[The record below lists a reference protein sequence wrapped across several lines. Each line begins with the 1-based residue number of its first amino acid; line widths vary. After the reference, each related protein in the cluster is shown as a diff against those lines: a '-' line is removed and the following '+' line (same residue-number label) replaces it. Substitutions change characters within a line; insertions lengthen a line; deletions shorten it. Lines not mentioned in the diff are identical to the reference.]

1 MLNLCTSKN
10 FIAPPNDLFLNESYF
25 CPQDAPKEEI
35 TLTPTF
41 VMNSYSLTIIPASGS
56 EEELKID
63 TLDIKKSAIIL
74 RAVNHKL
81 RQVMLKFIGEKGQV
95 TVTEIFEHL
104 LLEQAVA
111 SQQLAI
117 LRKTGF
123 VKTKREGKFI
133 YYSVN
138 RQRLLDLNRFVSDLL
153 G

>member
-1 MLNLCTSKN
+1 
-10 FIAPPNDLFLNESYF
+10 
-25 CPQDAPKEEI
+25 
-35 TLTPTF
+35 
-41 VMNSYSLTIIPASGS
+41 MNSYSLTIIPASGS

-81 RQVMLKFIGEKGQV
+81 RQVMLKYIGEKGQV

-138 RQRLLDLNRFVSDLL
+138 RQRLLDLNRFVNDLL

>member
-1 MLNLCTSKN
+1 MST
-10 FIAPPNDLFLNESYF
+10 Y
-25 CPQDAPKEEI
+25 
-35 TLTPTF
+35 TLT
-41 VMNSYSLTIIPASGS
+41 VIPASESGP
-56 EEELKID
+56 ELIID

-81 RQVMLKFIGEKGQV
+81 RQVMLKYIGEKGQV
-95 TVTEIFEHL
+95 TVTELFEHL

-138 RQRLLDLNRFVSDLL
+138 RQRLLDLNKFVSDLL

>member
-1 MLNLCTSKN
+1 
-10 FIAPPNDLFLNESYF
+10 
-25 CPQDAPKEEI
+25 
-35 TLTPTF
+35 
-41 VMNSYSLTIIPASGS
+41 MNSYSLTIIPATES
-56 EEELKID
+56 EQELKID

-81 RQVMLKFIGEKGQV
+81 RQVMLKYIGEKGQV
-95 TVTEIFEHL
+95 TVTELFEHL

-123 VKTKREGKFI
+123 VKTKRDGKFI

-138 RQRLLDLNRFVSDLL
+138 RQRLLDLNKFVSDLL

>member
-1 MLNLCTSKN
+1 MI
-10 FIAPPNDLFLNESYF
+10 FFPIATGMVLLSEGLLWRL
-25 CPQDAPKEEI
+25 
-35 TLTPTF
+35 TLYNQL
-41 VMNSYSLTIIPASGS
+41 VMNSHTITIIPVSESGP
-56 EEELKID
+56 ELAID
-63 TLDIKKSAIIL
+63 TLDVKKAAIIL
-74 RAVNHKL
+74 RSVNHKL
-81 RQVMLKFIGEKGQV
+81 RQIILKYIGEKERV

-117 LRKTGF
+117 LRRTGF

-138 RQRLLDLNRFVSDLL
+138 RQRLLDLNKFVSELL

>member
-1 MLNLCTSKN
+1 
-10 FIAPPNDLFLNESYF
+10 
-25 CPQDAPKEEI
+25 
-35 TLTPTF
+35 
-41 VMNSYSLTIIPASGS
+41 MNSYTLTIIPASAS
-56 EEELKID
+56 EPELRID

-81 RQVMLKFIGEKGQV
+81 RQVMLRYIGEKGQV

-138 RQRLLDLNRFVSDLL
+138 RQRLLDLNKFVSDLL

>member
-1 MLNLCTSKN
+1 
-10 FIAPPNDLFLNESYF
+10 
-25 CPQDAPKEEI
+25 
-35 TLTPTF
+35 
-41 VMNSYSLTIIPASGS
+41 MNSHTITIIPATGS
-56 EEELKID
+56 EPELTID
-63 TLDIKKSAIIL
+63 TLEVKKAAIIL
-74 RAVNHKL
+74 RSVNHKL
-81 RQVMLKFIGEKGQV
+81 RQIILKYIGEKERV

-117 LRKTGF
+117 LRRTGF

-138 RQRLLDLNRFVSDLL
+138 RQRLLDLNKFVSELL

>member
-1 MLNLCTSKN
+1 MIFTNC
-10 FIAPPNDLFLNESYF
+10 YF
-25 CPQDAPKEEI
+25 CPKDSPGEPYTNQQ
-35 TLTPTF
+35 L
-41 VMNSYSLTIIPASGS
+41 VMNSHTIIIIPASES
-56 EEELKID
+56 ESELKID
-63 TLDIKKSAIIL
+63 TLDVKKAAIIL
-74 RAVNHKL
+74 RSVNHKL
-81 RQVMLKFIGEKGQV
+81 RQIILKYIGEKERV

-117 LRKTGF
+117 LRRTGF

-138 RQRLLDLNRFVSDLL
+138 RQRLLDLNKFVSELL

>member
-1 MLNLCTSKN
+1 
-10 FIAPPNDLFLNESYF
+10 
-25 CPQDAPKEEI
+25 
-35 TLTPTF
+35 
-41 VMNSYSLTIIPASGS
+41 MNSHSLTIIPARDS
-56 EEELKID
+56 EPELKID
-63 TLDIKKSAIIL
+63 TLDIKKTAIIL

-81 RQVMLKFIGEKGQV
+81 RQVMLKYIGEKGQV
-95 TVTEIFEHL
+95 TVTELFEHL

-138 RQRLLDLNRFVSDLL
+138 RQRLLDLNKFVNDLL

>member
-1 MLNLCTSKN
+1 MST
-10 FIAPPNDLFLNESYF
+10 
-25 CPQDAPKEEI
+25 
-35 TLTPTF
+35 
-41 VMNSYSLTIIPASGS
+41 YSLTVIPAS
-56 EEELKID
+56 ETEPELVID

-81 RQVMLKFIGEKGQV
+81 RQVLLKYIGEKGQV

-138 RQRLLDLNRFVSDLL
+138 RQRLLDLNKFVSDLL

>member
-1 MLNLCTSKN
+1 
-10 FIAPPNDLFLNESYF
+10 
-25 CPQDAPKEEI
+25 
-35 TLTPTF
+35 
-41 VMNSYSLTIIPASGS
+41 MNSYTLTIIPETVS
-56 EEELKID
+56 ELELKID

-81 RQVMLKFIGEKGQV
+81 RQVMLKYIGEKGQV

-138 RQRLLDLNRFVSDLL
+138 RQRLLDLNKFVSDLL

>member
-1 MLNLCTSKN
+1 MST
-10 FIAPPNDLFLNESYF
+10 
-25 CPQDAPKEEI
+25 
-35 TLTPTF
+35 
-41 VMNSYSLTIIPASGS
+41 YSLTIIPASES
-56 EEELKID
+56 EPELKID

-81 RQVMLKFIGEKGQV
+81 RQVMLKYIGEKGQV

-138 RQRLLDLNRFVSDLL
+138 KQRLLDVNKFVNELL

>member
-1 MLNLCTSKN
+1 
-10 FIAPPNDLFLNESYF
+10 
-25 CPQDAPKEEI
+25 
-35 TLTPTF
+35 
-41 VMNSYSLTIIPASGS
+41 MNSYSLTIIPATGS
-56 EEELKID
+56 EPELKID
-63 TLDIKKSAIIL
+63 ALDIKKAVITL

-81 RQVMLKFIGEKGQV
+81 RQIILKYIGEKGQV

>member
-1 MLNLCTSKN
+1 MST
-10 FIAPPNDLFLNESYF
+10 
-25 CPQDAPKEEI
+25 
-35 TLTPTF
+35 
-41 VMNSYSLTIIPASGS
+41 YSLTVIPASES
-56 EEELKID
+56 EPELIID

-81 RQVMLKFIGEKGQV
+81 RQVMLKYIGEKGQV

-138 RQRLLDLNRFVSDLL
+138 RQRILALNKFVSDLL

>member
-1 MLNLCTSKN
+1 
-10 FIAPPNDLFLNESYF
+10 
-25 CPQDAPKEEI
+25 
-35 TLTPTF
+35 
-41 VMNSYSLTIIPASGS
+41 MNSYSLTIIPAMES
-56 EEELKID
+56 EPELRID
-63 TLDIKKSAIIL
+63 TLDIKKAVITL

-81 RQVMLKFIGEKGQV
+81 RQIILKYIGERGQV

-117 LRKTGF
+117 LRRTGF

-138 RQRLLDLNRFVSDLL
+138 RQRLLDLNRFVSELL

>member
-1 MLNLCTSKN
+1 MST
-10 FIAPPNDLFLNESYF
+10 Y
-25 CPQDAPKEEI
+25 
-35 TLTPTF
+35 TLT
-41 VMNSYSLTIIPASGS
+41 VIPASES
-56 EEELKID
+56 EPELIID

-81 RQVMLKFIGEKGQV
+81 RQVMLKYIGEKGQV

-138 RQRLLDLNRFVSDLL
+138 RQRLLDLNKFVGDLL

>member
-1 MLNLCTSKN
+1 
-10 FIAPPNDLFLNESYF
+10 
-25 CPQDAPKEEI
+25 
-35 TLTPTF
+35 
-41 VMNSYSLTIIPASGS
+41 MNSHTITIIPASAS
-56 EEELKID
+56 EPELNID
-63 TLDIKKSAIIL
+63 TLDVKKTAIIL

-81 RQVMLKFIGEKGQV
+81 RQIILKYIGERERV

-117 LRKTGF
+117 LRRTGF

-138 RQRLLDLNRFVSDLL
+138 RQRLLDLNKFVNDLL

>member
-1 MLNLCTSKN
+1 
-10 FIAPPNDLFLNESYF
+10 
-25 CPQDAPKEEI
+25 
-35 TLTPTF
+35 
-41 VMNSYSLTIIPASGS
+41 MNSYSLTVIPATDS
-56 EEELKID
+56 EPELKID

-81 RQVMLKFIGEKGQV
+81 RQVMLKYIGEKGQV
-95 TVTEIFEHL
+95 TVTELFEHL

-138 RQRLLDLNRFVSDLL
+138 RQRLSDLNKFVNDLL

>member
-1 MLNLCTSKN
+1 
-10 FIAPPNDLFLNESYF
+10 
-25 CPQDAPKEEI
+25 
-35 TLTPTF
+35 
-41 VMNSYSLTIIPASGS
+41 MNSYTLIIIPGTES
-56 EEELKID
+56 EPELRID

-81 RQVMLKFIGEKGQV
+81 RQVMLKFIGERGQV

-138 RQRLLDLNRFVSDLL
+138 RQRLLDLNKFVSDLL

>member
-1 MLNLCTSKN
+1 
-10 FIAPPNDLFLNESYF
+10 
-25 CPQDAPKEEI
+25 
-35 TLTPTF
+35 
-41 VMNSYSLTIIPASGS
+41 MNSYSHTIIPATESGP
-56 EEELKID
+56 ELKID
-63 TLDIKKSAIIL
+63 TLDIKKAAIIL

-81 RQVMLKFIGEKGQV
+81 RQVILKFIGEKGQV

-117 LRKTGF
+117 LRRTGF

-138 RQRLLDLNRFVSDLL
+138 RQRLLDLNMFVSKLL
-153 G
+153 EQ

>member
-1 MLNLCTSKN
+1 
-10 FIAPPNDLFLNESYF
+10 
-25 CPQDAPKEEI
+25 
-35 TLTPTF
+35 
-41 VMNSYSLTIIPASGS
+41 MNSHSLTIIPATES
-56 EEELKID
+56 EPELKID
-63 TLDIKKSAIIL
+63 TLEIKKAAIIL

-81 RQVMLKFIGEKGQV
+81 RHMILKYIGEKERV
-95 TVTEIFEHL
+95 TVTEIFGHL

-117 LRKTGF
+117 LRRTGF

-138 RQRLLDLNRFVSDLL
+138 RQRILDLNKFVNELL

>member
-1 MLNLCTSKN
+1 
-10 FIAPPNDLFLNESYF
+10 
-25 CPQDAPKEEI
+25 
-35 TLTPTF
+35 
-41 VMNSYSLTIIPASGS
+41 MNSYTLTIIPETVS
-56 EEELKID
+56 EPELKID

-81 RQVMLKFIGEKGQV
+81 RQVMLKYIGEKGQV
-95 TVTEIFEHL
+95 TVTELFEHL

-138 RQRLLDLNRFVSDLL
+138 RQRLLDLNKFVSDLL

>member
-1 MLNLCTSKN
+1 
-10 FIAPPNDLFLNESYF
+10 
-25 CPQDAPKEEI
+25 
-35 TLTPTF
+35 
-41 VMNSYSLTIIPASGS
+41 MNSYTLTLIPATES
-56 EEELKID
+56 EPELKID

-81 RQVMLKFIGEKGQV
+81 RQVMLKYIGEKGQV
-95 TVTEIFEHL
+95 TVTELFEHL

-138 RQRLLDLNRFVSDLL
+138 RQRLLDLNKFVSDLL

>member
-1 MLNLCTSKN
+1 
-10 FIAPPNDLFLNESYF
+10 
-25 CPQDAPKEEI
+25 
-35 TLTPTF
+35 
-41 VMNSYSLTIIPASGS
+41 MNSYTLTIIPGTGT
-56 EEELKID
+56 EPELRID
-63 TLDIKKSAIIL
+63 TLDIKKAAIIL

-81 RQVMLKFIGEKGQV
+81 RQVMLRFIGEKGQV

-138 RQRLLDLNRFVSDLL
+138 RQRLLDLNKFVSDLL

>member
-1 MLNLCTSKN
+1 MST
-10 FIAPPNDLFLNESYF
+10 
-25 CPQDAPKEEI
+25 
-35 TLTPTF
+35 
-41 VMNSYSLTIIPASGS
+41 YSLTVIPASAS
-56 EEELKID
+56 EPELIID

-81 RQVMLKFIGEKGQV
+81 RQVMLKYIGEKGQV
-95 TVTEIFEHL
+95 TVTELFEHL

-138 RQRLLDLNRFVSDLL
+138 RQRLLDLNKFVSDLL

>member
-1 MLNLCTSKN
+1 
-10 FIAPPNDLFLNESYF
+10 
-25 CPQDAPKEEI
+25 
-35 TLTPTF
+35 
-41 VMNSYSLTIIPASGS
+41 MNSYSLTIIPATSD
-56 EEELKID
+56 EPEVKID

-81 RQVMLKFIGEKGQV
+81 RQVMLKYIGEKGQV
-95 TVTEIFEHL
+95 TVTEIFEYL

-138 RQRLLDLNRFVSDLL
+138 RQRLLDLNKFVTDLL

>member
-1 MLNLCTSKN
+1 
-10 FIAPPNDLFLNESYF
+10 
-25 CPQDAPKEEI
+25 
-35 TLTPTF
+35 
-41 VMNSYSLTIIPASGS
+41 
-56 EEELKID
+56 
-63 TLDIKKSAIIL
+63 
-74 RAVNHKL
+74 
-81 RQVMLKFIGEKGQV
+81 MLKYIGEKGQV
-95 TVTEIFEHL
+95 TVTELFGHL

-138 RQRLLDLNRFVSDLL
+138 RQRLLDLNKFVSDLL

>member
-1 MLNLCTSKN
+1 
-10 FIAPPNDLFLNESYF
+10 
-25 CPQDAPKEEI
+25 
-35 TLTPTF
+35 
-41 VMNSYSLTIIPASGS
+41 MNSHTITIIPASES
-56 EEELKID
+56 EPELNID
-63 TLDIKKSAIIL
+63 TLDVKKTAIIL

-81 RQVMLKFIGEKGQV
+81 RQIILKYIGERERV

-117 LRKTGF
+117 LRRTGF

-138 RQRLLDLNRFVSDLL
+138 RQRLLDLNKFVNDLL

>member
-1 MLNLCTSKN
+1 
-10 FIAPPNDLFLNESYF
+10 
-25 CPQDAPKEEI
+25 
-35 TLTPTF
+35 
-41 VMNSYSLTIIPASGS
+41 MNSYALTVIPAS
-56 EEELKID
+56 ETEPELVID

-138 RQRLLDLNRFVSDLL
+138 RQRLLDLNKFVNDLL

>member
-1 MLNLCTSKN
+1 MIFFPVAIRVLLLSEG
-10 FIAPPNDLFLNESYF
+10 LLWRL
-25 CPQDAPKEEI
+25 
-35 TLTPTF
+35 TLHNQQL
-41 VMNSYSLTIIPASGS
+41 VMNSHTITIIPASES
-56 EEELKID
+56 EPELAID
-63 TLDIKKSAIIL
+63 TLDVKKAAIIL
-74 RAVNHKL
+74 RSVNHKL
-81 RQVMLKFIGEKGQV
+81 RQIILKYIGEKERV

-117 LRKTGF
+117 LRRTGF

-138 RQRLLDLNRFVSDLL
+138 RQRLLDLNKFVSDLL